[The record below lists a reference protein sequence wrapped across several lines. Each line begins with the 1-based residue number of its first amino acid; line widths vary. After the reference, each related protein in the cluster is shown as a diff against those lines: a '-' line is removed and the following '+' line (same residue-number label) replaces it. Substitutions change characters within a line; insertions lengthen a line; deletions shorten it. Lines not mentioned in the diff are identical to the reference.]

1 MGSATSKYVY
11 VGWHMVGEHDG
22 SAWLWQEVP
31 MPGEEM
37 LEHMALDTNDLDG
50 DSNTTEIRQYGVHTD
65 FQATVWSLTD
75 TSGNIVERYRYR
87 EPYGDTYTQNAA
99 GTNIGDFASNVYH
112 NKRLHGGV
120 MERDNRIYDY
130 RNRWMLPQNI
140 LWLSRDPWR
149 YSKVYNFYEFVRNAP
164 TTKMDPYGLFPDQ
177 TNEQE
182 CQCMCNVIDF
192 EFSRLRMQ
200 MSCDSWAQSREQYGD
215 IGGVYGT
222 TIDNFCANFEQVQY
236 GGCGCEDEG
245 ACAEIDLKANPQ
257 VIRFCC
263 MNEDNTHPESGWY
276 DCCDPA
282 YKEGECCEQ
291 LLDHEWAHVSCLFAA
306 NLVRCSDHS
315 GEPENRFEDCTAAMT
330 DIMNGLATAE
340 DIKKWRSCVD
350 GWRGRGGN

>member
-120 MERDNRIYDY
+120 TDKASKLYDF
-130 RNRWMLPQNI
+130 RNRWLQAGI
-140 LWLSRDPWR
+140 GAWISRDQLGVA
-149 YSKVYNFYEFVRNAP
+149 SSENVYQSFSATPLIRVDYW
-164 TTKMDPYGLFPDQ
+164 GL
-177 TNEQE
+177 
-182 CQCMCNVIDF
+182 
-192 EFSRLRMQ
+192 
-200 MSCDSWAQSREQYGD
+200 
-215 IGGVYGT
+215 
-222 TIDNFCANFEQVQY
+222 
-236 GGCGCEDEG
+236 
-245 ACAEIDLKANPQ
+245 
-257 VIRFCC
+257 
-263 MNEDNTHPESGWY
+263 Y
-276 DCCDPA
+276 DCQKGWVTIGSSADPSIVVCARPGDRDA
-282 YKEGECCEQ
+282 YIGDCEGGDGCTELSWKTTTSASVNRSSGG
-291 LLDHEWAHVSCLFAA
+291 LLADPRRRRIFGD
-306 NLVRCSDHS
+306 RMCSV
-315 GEPENRFEDCTAAMT
+315 DCT
-330 DIMNGLATAE
+330 
-340 DIKKWRSCVD
+340 
-350 GWRGRGGN
+350 